1 MAVPNI
7 FANVTTTIPLSQ
19 LDTNFA
25 TAITLGNTA
34 VYLGNTT
41 TALGN
46 LTLNNVTI
54 ASGTASGNLSTGN
67 VTVSGTLGVTGAT
80 TLSSTLAAGNTTITG
95 TLSATSTLSTTGGAA
110 KAEAA
115 ASQAKSVVGAFNA
128 GTAAA
133 TTAELITFAQ
143 AGTQKISHFWAN
155 STTAYQIQT
164 LASGAKIQLMPDT
177 GGTVIADVTSAGLAV
192 TGTLSSSA
200 ATGAFTGLQVGTGS
214 GANTGLIIGNYSSGV
229 GGIWC
234 TAVTPSTVNYVLAAT
249 TTVVSVNAPSGGTVN
264 LNTNNV
270 TTMSINSTGH
280 TVGGASSPVSGVY
293 GTNSFKTSTVSQ
305 TVLNLTQDATSSPF
319 GMFLAYGAID
329 PNNTSS
335 EFLYF
340 TGGGTLR
347 FSVRSNGGIV
357 NFQANDSNLSDIR
370 TKKNIELAGNYLDK
384 ICAIPVKTFLYKDQ
398 TDEFLNLG
406 VIAQDVE
413 SVAPELIDSGGFG
426 ETPEDGVPLKS
437 IYQTDLQFAL
447 MKAIQELAA
456 KVAKLEAA

>member
-1 MAVPNI
+1 MGIAVS
-7 FANVTTTIPLSQ
+7 TTKG
-19 LDTNFA
+19 
-25 TAITLGNTA
+25 GNTFT
-34 VYLGNTT
+34 N
-41 TALGN
+41 
-46 LTLNNVTI
+46 I
-54 ASGTASGNLSTGN
+54 M
-67 VTVSGTLGVTGAT
+67 
-80 TLSSTLAAGNTTITG
+80 TLAAGSVAVTG
-95 TLSATSTLSTTGGAA
+95 TLSATGNISMANNTVLRALNTDNVNYHALIGLTQGAPTN
-110 KAEAA
+110 
-115 ASQAKSVVGAFNA
+115 QIGIGD
-128 GTAAA
+128 GTR
-133 TTAELITFAQ
+133 TIYMN
-143 AGTQKISHFWAN
+143 GN
-155 STTAYQIQT
+155 
-164 LASGAKIQLMPDT
+164 
-177 GGTVIADVTSAGLAV
+177 TVV
-192 TGTLSSSA
+192 TGTLSTSA

-214 GANTGLIIGNYSSGV
+214 GANTGLIIGNYTTGV

-293 GTNSFKTSTVSQ
+293 GTNSFKTATVSQ
-305 TVLNLTQDATSSPF
+305 TCLNLTQDAASSPY
-319 GMFLAYGAID
+319 GMFIAYGSID

-340 TGGGTLR
+340 TGGGNLR
-347 FSVRSNGGIV
+347 MSVRSNGGIANV
-357 NFQANDSNLSDIR
+357 QANDVNVSDVR
-370 TKKNIELAGNYLDK
+370 LKKNIELAGNYLDK

>member
-155 STTAYQIQT
+155 SLNAYQIQT
-164 LASGAKIQLMPDT
+164 QASGTKIQLMPDT
-177 GGTVIADVTSAGLAV
+177 GGTVVADVTSAGLAV
-192 TGTLSSSA
+192 TGTGTFSGGIVGTTTNDAAAAGCVGEYVSSSVAPGSAVTVTTTATALDITTISLTAGDWLVSINGAVQSAGSVTTRLFVWIGTTAGNSA
-200 ATGAFTGLQVGTGS
+200 AEAN
-214 GANTGLIIGNYSSGV
+214 ANTFADFNYALPVNGTLP
-229 GGIWC
+229 C
-234 TAVTPSTVNYVLAAT
+234 AVPSYRMSLAAT
-249 TTVVSVNAPSGGTVN
+249 TTVRFKAQSTFAGTQP
-264 LNTNNV
+264 T
-270 TTMSINSTGH
+270 
-280 TVGGASSPVSGVY
+280 VSGRI
-293 GTNSFKTSTVSQ
+293 S
-305 TVLNLTQDATSSPF
+305 AT
-319 GMFLAYGAID
+319 
-329 PNNTSS
+329 
-335 EFLYF
+335 
-340 TGGGTLR
+340 R
-347 FSVRSNGGIV
+347 VR
-357 NFQANDSNLSDIR
+357 
-370 TKKNIELAGNYLDK
+370 
-384 ICAIPVKTFLYKDQ
+384 
-398 TDEFLNLG
+398 
-406 VIAQDVE
+406 
-413 SVAPELIDSGGFG
+413 
-426 ETPEDGVPLKS
+426 
-437 IYQTDLQFAL
+437 
-447 MKAIQELAA
+447 
-456 KVAKLEAA
+456 

>member
-54 ASGTASGNLSTGN
+54 ASGTVSGNLSTGN

-95 TLSATSTLSTTGGAA
+95 TLSATGTLSTTGGAA

-177 GGTVIADVTSAGLAV
+177 GGTVVADVTSTGLAV
-192 TGTLSSSA
+192 TG
-200 ATGAFTGLQVGTGS
+200 
-214 GANTGLIIGNYSSGV
+214 
-229 GGIWC
+229 
-234 TAVTPSTVNYVLAAT
+234 AVTASTSYM
-249 TTVVSVNAPSGGTVN
+249 SQGG
-264 LNTNNV
+264 
-270 TTMSINSTGH
+270 G
-280 TVGGASSPVSGVY
+280 PVSGVY
-293 GTNSFKTSTVSQ
+293 GTNAFRTNTISQ
-305 TVLNLTQDATSSPF
+305 TVLNLIQDATSSPY
-319 GMFLAYGAID
+319 GMFIAYGAID

-340 TGGGTLR
+340 TGGGNLR
-347 FSVRSNGGIV
+347 MSVRSNGGIANV
-357 NFQANDSNLSDIR
+357 QANDVNVSDAR
-370 TKKNIELAGNYLDK
+370 LKKNTKLAGSYLDK

-413 SVAPELIDSGGFG
+413 AVAPELIDSGGFG
-426 ETPEDGVPLKS
+426 DTPEDGVPLKS

-456 KVAKLEAA
+456 KVAQLEAA